1 MPQIINV
8 QTGFRATDAPEDW
21 KTNGQ
26 YDNNVWKLD
35 NSVPVRPVLTG
46 GQGGGAT
53 TDFNA
58 GNGIAGYDQALANN
72 KGAGASIGT
81 TESATDKALRE
92 YYNALPRTGPTQAD
106 QDATRESIRK
116 QMQSQIDAINTS
128 YDSIVASA
136 RSEGEGRLGQTRA
149 ISSRSG
155 FLGAP
160 MGEAQK
166 AKTTEYNGKVVN
178 AIEAER
184 GSKIAAIWADIDKR
198 TTEKIEKQKTE
209 ALTNAK
215 DYIDYLKTAEDSA
228 RTDALNLAKSGV
240 DLSSLSEDDYK
251 TLLEQTGYNPLV
263 FKALWNSNL
272 PTSQKRDYNY
282 VNLGNGKVAVF
293 SVNPAT
299 NQMEKEEYDM
309 SIEEGQEIKE
319 FDGVPYISTKDA
331 DGNIILKN
339 VQGYNYDTVNKKNL
353 MELRGGLYNIQTNKW
368 VVGPKADSG
377 GTSEKLTTDEI
388 KMIANQKVA
397 PQLNGV
403 KGEDGYVSPSD
414 YRKARNAYVA
424 TGLNSSD
431 FDEAF
436 SIYAN
441 PNIVDQY
448 DFVGKKLKGTE

>member
-1 MPQIINV
+1 MAQIINV
-8 QTGFRATDAPEDW
+8 QTGFRATDAPDDW

-35 NSVPVRPVLTG
+35 NSVPVRPVTTG
-46 GQGGGAT
+46 AGST
-53 TDFNA
+53 TDFEA
-58 GNGIAGYDQALANN
+58 GKGIAGYDQALVNN
-72 KGAGASIGT
+72 KNSGASIGT
-81 TESATDKALRE
+81 TESAANKAARD
-92 YYNALPRTGPTQAD
+92 YYNALPRTGPTEAD
-106 QDATRESIRK
+106 QDAIRESIRK
-116 QMQSQIDAINTS
+116 QMQSQIDAINNS

-136 RSEGEGRLGQTRA
+136 RTEGEDRLGQTRA
-149 ISSRSG
+149 LSSRSG
-155 FLGAP
+155 MLGAP

-184 GSKIAAIWADIDKR
+184 GTKIAAIWADIDKR
-198 TTEKIEKQKTE
+198 TTDKIEKQKTE

-228 RTDALNLAKSGV
+228 KTDMVNLAKSGV
-240 DLSSLSEDDYK
+240 DLSTLSEDDYK

-263 FKALWNSNL
+263 FKSLWNSNL
-272 PTSQKRDYNY
+272 PSQQKRDYNY

-309 SIEEGQEIKE
+309 SIETGQEIKE

-339 VQGYNYDTVNKKNL
+339 VQGYDYDTVNKKNL

-377 GTSEKLTTDEI
+377 GSSEKLTTDEM

-397 PQLNGV
+397 PQLDGV
-403 KGEDGYVSPSD
+403 KGADGFVSPTD

-424 TGLNSSD
+424 SGLNAGD
-431 FDEAF
+431 FDNSF

-441 PNIVDQY
+441 PNMVEAY
-448 DFVGKKLKGTE
+448 DFVGKKLKATE